1 MLKEGCLWCF
11 VVCVCVGYSMCV
23 SFIVC
28 GVCMC
33 RVQYVRHGSREETDL
48 K

>member
-33 RVQYVRHGSREETDL
+33 RVRMYDTGPGKRRI
-48 K
+48 